1 MSHTLVF
8 LDRATLK
15 DSVKL
20 PPLSFEHSWKT
31 YASTPP
37 EKVVSRLRGATIAV
51 VNKVKLTREILE
63 ELPNLRFI
71 SVAATGT
78 DNIDLNACKELG
90 IVVSN
95 IRGYAIKT
103 VPEHTL
109 ALILSLRRNL
119 RGYHQDVAKGE
130 WQKAGQFCFFN
141 HPINDLS
148 GQTLGIIGSGAIGQA
163 VAKLAVAFGIKVIF
177 AEKKGAAKVRA
188 GYTEFD
194 ELLRSSDIISLH
206 CPLTP
211 ETFNLLG
218 SEEFAKMARHPI
230 VINTA
235 RGGLID
241 EKALVEALKT
251 DQIAAAGMDV
261 TETEPPK
268 LDNPLLKLMEFPN
281 FILTPHIAWASQ
293 EAMQTLADQLVG
305 NIESFVCGQPKNLVT
320 V

>member
-20 PPLSFEHSWKT
+20 PPLAFEHSWKT

-37 EKVVSRLRGATIAV
+37 EKVVSRLREATIAV

-90 IVVSN
+90 IAVSN

-148 GQTLGIIGSGAIGQA
+148 GQTLSIIGSGAIGQA
-163 VAKLAVAFGIKVIF
+163 VANLAVAFGMKVIF
-177 AEKKGAAKVRA
+177 AEKKGAAKVRP

-194 ELLRSSDIISLH
+194 EMLRSADIISLH

-211 ETFNLLG
+211 ETRNLL
-218 SEEFAKMARHPI
+218 SDEEFAKMTRHPI

-241 EKALVEALKT
+241 ETALVNALKT
-251 DQIAAAGMDV
+251 GQIAAAGMDV
-261 TETEPPK
+261 AETEPPK
-268 LDNPLLKLMEFPN
+268 PDNPLLSLMEFPN
-281 FILTPHIAWASQ
+281 FILTPHVAWASQ
-293 EAMQTLADQLVG
+293 EAMQALADQLVG
-305 NIESFVCGQPKNLVT
+305 NIEAFVTGQPRNLVT
-320 V
+320 D